1 MWRALPLVGVHNRRS
16 RSATRPGGT
25 APRALP
31 CGAWGGWGGRVLPGS
46 RPADGEG
53 MRASHVAT
61 ALAALTAGITA
72 GIAAATALH
81 RRGDRRVPARTDTAA
96 APVTVTAPEPAAVTG
111 PDAVVLEFPRPTV
124 VPSRPAAPARCGD
137 SGGVT
142 RAGAPCAARATS
154 NGRCHHH
161 PVAA

>member
-1 MWRALPLVGVHNRRS
+1 
-16 RSATRPGGT
+16 
-25 APRALP
+25 
-31 CGAWGGWGGRVLPGS
+31 
-46 RPADGEG
+46 

-61 ALAALTAGITA
+61 ALAAFTAGITA
-72 GIAAATALH
+72 GITAATALH
-81 RRGDRRVPARTDTAA
+81 RRSGRRVPARTVTAVTAA
-96 APVTVTAPEPAAVTG
+96 APVTVTAPEPAAVAG

-124 VPSRPAAPARCGD
+124 VPSRPAAPVRCGD

>member
-1 MWRALPLVGVHNRRS
+1 MWRALPLVGVHNPRS
-16 RSATRPGGT
+16 RAAARAAGT
-25 APRALP
+25 ASP
-31 CGAWGGWGGRVLPGS
+31 CGWWGGWGARVRPGA

-61 ALAALTAGITA
+61 ALAAFTAGLT
-72 GIAAATALH
+72 AATALH
-81 RRGDRRVPARTDTAA
+81 RRAGRRVPARTVVAPP
-96 APVTVTAPEPAAVTG
+96 APVTAPHQDAAAEH
-111 PDAVVLEFPRPTV
+111 DAVVLEFPRPALV
-124 VPSRPAAPARCGD
+124 EQPARPAAPTRCGD
-137 SGGVT
+137 NGGVT

>member
-1 MWRALPLVGVHNRRS
+1 MWRALPLVGVHNPRS
-16 RSATRPGGT
+16 GAAARAAGT
-25 APRALP
+25 APARD
-31 CGAWGGWGGRVLPGS
+31 GWGGWGARVRPGA

-61 ALAALTAGITA
+61 ALAAFTAGLT
-72 GIAAATALH
+72 AATALH
-81 RRGDRRVPARTDTAA
+81 RRAGRRIPARTVTATA
-96 APVTVTAPEPAAVTG
+96 PAPAPAPVTAPQQDAAAG
-111 PDAVVLEFPRPTV
+111 HDAVVLEFPRPALV
-124 VPSRPAAPARCGD
+124 EQPARPAAPVRCGD
-137 SGGVT
+137 NGGVT